1 MTLCAACRQD
11 YNAMSACKVMPAES
25 YDRDKVVECMFD
37 NTTSLIIAELE
48 GGGKSCT
55 HLADVASVSED
66 DVLERLSYLIEW
78 GFVIKRT
85 DSNATVLEAD
95 FEKLTEIIED
105 GDNFGAAVDGLAK
118 MDSYL
123 N

>member
-1 MTLCAACRQD
+1 
-11 YNAMSACKVMPAES
+11 MPAEP

-37 NTTSLIIAELE
+37 STTSLIIAELE
-48 GGGKSCT
+48 GGGKSCA
-55 HLADVASVSED
+55 HLADTAFVSED
-66 DVLERLSYLIEW
+66 DVLERLSYLIEC
-78 GFVIKRT
+78 GFITKRT
-85 DSNATVLEAD
+85 DSDATILEAD
-95 FEKLTEIIED
+95 FEKLTKIVED